1 MGFLNIFDS
10 YGRKKDKKTE
20 EKPQVVEEVSI
31 RDLISD
37 PTRWMTIGEDIA
49 SGKAELY
56 CGWYDKTLPFIM
68 NNEIYQYVIVEKITQ
83 IWKDFIKTRD
93 LRVFKNFTVPWLGE
107 EPLHILVEEEIPEY
121 FEKTEHV
128 NMLAGVDIFDQPIME
143 EYDEYKKEDVCLKEY
158 FNTAMTGDTLY
169 KKFGIDPSKIH
180 INGYL
185 SDEYGEHIWLDST
198 LPYGVSNDAKT
209 CLVSELNKNGFV
221 VDLISKRE
229 PYKDMFPAIDKEDR
243 QGINYSGTYIWMK
256 EDTYD
261 LLEIDVTP
269 PQVKT
274 EGVALKSYSDEGAI
288 KELAEN
294 MSKKL
299 SSPEFEDYLA
309 SLRDKYISRV
319 TTILEERHARA
330 EEKYR
335 EVRKG
340 EGEKHMSEALE
351 VLAEAYADAF
361 EAGVV
366 DRKAL
371 EDMCNTYGI
380 NIEYVTDKS
389 WMSYNNIY
397 SAGEYAAKRAKDLN
411 ITAVY
416 GMDNR
421 IFDTNKNILQKTNE
435 DQEVDDSRSL

>member
-20 EKPQVVEEVSI
+20 EKPQVVEKVSI
-31 RDLISD
+31 RDLVSD
-37 PTRWMTIGEDIA
+37 PTRWMTIGEDIS

-56 CGWYDKTLPFIM
+56 YEGNNLLFFIM

-93 LRVFKNFTVPWLGE
+93 LRVFKDFTVPWLEE
-107 EPLHILVEEEIPEY
+107 EPLHFLVEEEIPEY

-128 NMLAGVDIFDQPIME
+128 KELAGVDNFNQPIIK
-143 EYDEYKKEDVCLKEY
+143 EYDRYKKEDVCLKEY

-169 KKFGIDPSKIH
+169 RKFGIDPSKIH

-185 SDEYGEHIWLDST
+185 SDEYGEHIWLDSS
-198 LPYGVSNDAKT
+198 LPRGFSGNAKT
-209 CLVSELNKNGFV
+209 CLVSRLNKNGFA
-221 VDLISKRE
+221 VDLISERE
-229 PYKDMFPAIDKEDR
+229 PYKGMYPSISKEYR
-243 QGINYSGTYIWMK
+243 QGINYLGTYIWMK

-261 LLEIDVTP
+261 LIKIDVTP
-269 PQVKT
+269 PQVKAK
-274 EGVALKSYSDEGAI
+274 GVALENYSNEGAI

-309 SLRDKYISRV
+309 SLRDKYMSRV
-319 TTILEERHARA
+319 TTILEERHVRA
-330 EEKYR
+330 EKKYE
-335 EVRKG
+335 EVRKD

-351 VLAEAYADAF
+351 ALAEAYADAF
-361 EAGVV
+361 EAGVI

-380 NIEYVTDKS
+380 NTEYVIDKS
-389 WMSYNNIY
+389 WMMYNNKY
-397 SAGEYAAKRAKDLN
+397 SAGEYVAKRAKDLN

-421 IFDTNKNILQKTNE
+421 IFDTNENILQKTKE
-435 DQEVDDSRSL
+435 DQEVDDPRSL